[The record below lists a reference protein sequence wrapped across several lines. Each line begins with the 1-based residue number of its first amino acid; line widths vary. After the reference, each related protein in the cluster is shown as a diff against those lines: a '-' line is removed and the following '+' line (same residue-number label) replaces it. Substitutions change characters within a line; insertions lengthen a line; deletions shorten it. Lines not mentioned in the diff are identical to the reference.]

1 MININDINEKFSGR
15 IQDQPQYYEFMLKEY
30 FQYKILDIIFS
41 SKWAQKLSL
50 IGGTNIRII
59 HNIERFS
66 EDLDFDTF
74 NLSREEFIDF
84 TDEVIKRIQN
94 EGIEVLADDDDKK
107 KDTKLTA
114 FRRNINFPRL
124 LYNMG
129 ISGHKEKRFLIKI
142 ESEPHHFIYKPD
154 APVIQKFNIFTQIN
168 AAPGNVLLSM
178 KIGAVLERQKGRDYY
193 DCIYLMGKTEPNWE
207 YLALKFNIRSA
218 TELKKN
224 LLESC
229 EKVDFSLKAE
239 EFGKLIFDQAELK
252 KVRLFREY
260 IKQKEF
266 KSY

>member
-1 MININDINEKFSGR
+1 MISINDIKEQFTGR
-15 IQDQPQYYEFMLKEY
+15 IQDQPQYYEYMLKEY

-59 HNIERFS
+59 HKIERFS

-94 EGIEVLADDDDKK
+94 EGIDVLADDKE

-114 FRRNINFPRL
+114 FRRNINFPQF

-154 APVIQKFNIFTQIN
+154 TPVIQKFNILTQIN
-168 AAPGNVLLSM
+168 ATPVNVLLSM

-193 DCIYLMGKTEPNWE
+193 DCMYLMGKTEPNWE
-207 YLALKFNIRSA
+207 YLALKFNIRSGD
-218 TELKKN
+218 ELKKS

-239 EFGKLIFDQAELK
+239 EFGKLIFDHAELN
-252 KVRLFREY
+252 KVGLFREY

-266 KSY
+266 KSIY

>member
-1 MININDINEKFSGR
+1 
-15 IQDQPQYYEFMLKEY
+15 
-30 FQYKILDIIFS
+30 
-41 SKWAQKLSL
+41 
-50 IGGTNIRII
+50 
-59 HNIERFS
+59 
-66 EDLDFDTF
+66 
-74 NLSREEFIDF
+74 
-84 TDEVIKRIQN
+84 
-94 EGIEVLADDDDKK
+94 
-107 KDTKLTA
+107 
-114 FRRNINFPRL
+114 
-124 LYNMG
+124 MG

-142 ESEPHHFIYKPD
+142 GSEPHHFIYKPD
-154 APVIQKFNIFTQIN
+154 TPVIQKFNIFTQIN
-168 AAPGNVLLSM
+168 AAQGNVLLSM